1 MAKNNLVSVIINCF
15 NGEKY
20 VHQSINSL
28 LNQTYT
34 HWELI
39 FWDNCSTDK
48 TKIEFDKLSDPRL
61 NYFLANKH
69 TSQYEARNQA
79 LKNCNGEFIAFLDVD
94 DWWNKFKLEKQL
106 TLFEDKQVGF
116 SCTNAWIINERK
128 NKKKIAFK
136 DIPNGKVLE
145 NLLQKNFVTMSTLMI
160 RKNILELLDYNFNP
174 RYEIIGDFD
183 LVLRLAQITICKS
196 LQEPLAYYRQ
206 HEQNLTH
213 LKIETNI
220 KELIDLHIYLKKN
233 DNITK
238 TNNYLLFRNN
248 IIFSHSLILIL
259 EGKRVQAFIKIIES
273 RSFIHF
279 IKFLLILI
287 LPKNFIRK
295 LRSR

>member
-20 VHQSINSL
+20 VHESINSL

-94 DWWNKFKLEKQL
+94 DWWNKSKLEKQL
-106 TLFEDKQVGF
+106 KLFEDKQVGF

-128 NKKKIAFK
+128 NKKRIAFK

-220 KELIDLHIYLKKN
+220 KELVDLHIYLKKN

-238 TNNYLLFRNN
+238 TNNYLLFKNN